1 MGAHAEFLRVSLNDD
16 SLARAVIADPRALA
30 DRAADPVHRA
40 LVRLVTRVTEMPWA
54 LSRRDHKL
62 ANEAGLD
69 DPSILHAVML
79 SAYFGH
85 LNRIADAVGIE
96 LDYNVAIA
104 PVRAEPATPP
114 YLAPQPEL
122 WPAPSAPRTIDLAVR
137 PGAAP
142 ALGAWRAHV
151 LEREAPLSLHQRAV
165 IARAVAERLG
175 DAAGVK
181 RHADATPKDAVD
193 QALVVLADEVT
204 LAPWALGSATIANL
218 RRVGLTD
225 DAAIFDALST
235 ATSSTTFSRI
245 EVALSALA
253 RD

>member
-40 LVRLVTRVTEMPWA
+40 IVRLVARVTEMPWA
-54 LSRRDHKL
+54 LSRRDHTL

-69 DPSILHAVML
+69 DASILHVVLL

-85 LNRIADAVGIE
+85 LNRVADAVGIE

-104 PVRAEPATPP
+104 PVHAEPATPP
-114 YLAPQPEL
+114 YLAPQPGL
-122 WPAPSAPRTIDLAVR
+122 WPDPNAPRTIDLVLR
-137 PGAAP
+137 PGASQ
-142 ALGAWRAHV
+142 ALAAWRAHA
-151 LEREAPLSLHQRAV
+151 LEREAPLSIHQRAV

-181 RHADATPKDAVD
+181 RFEAATPNGPLE
-193 QALVVLADEVT
+193 QALVILANEVT
-204 LAPWALGSATIANL
+204 LAPWALGSTTIANL
-218 RRVGLTD
+218 RRVGLVD
-225 DAAIFDALST
+225 DRAIFDAISV